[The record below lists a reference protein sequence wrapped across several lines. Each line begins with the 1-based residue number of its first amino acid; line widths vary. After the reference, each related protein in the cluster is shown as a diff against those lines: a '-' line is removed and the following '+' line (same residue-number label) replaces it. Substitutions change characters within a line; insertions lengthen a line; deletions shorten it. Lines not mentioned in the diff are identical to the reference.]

1 MGKKEKPEGEHAAF
15 KAGALSLAF
24 LIIGYQSALF
34 VHRAAALRII
44 ANEDHPDTVYV
55 EVPASGRDEKA
66 EWQPTAV
73 TADGANGGGGRSV
86 RRSGQHAPEA
96 KAVARGYR
104 RKVENFRFNPN
115 TVSGED
121 LQRLGFSEKQAASIV
136 AYREKGGRFRRKS
149 DFAKSYVVSDS
160 VYRRLEPYIDIPKT
174 DINRADSAAFDAL
187 PGIGP
192 WFAAKMVAYREALGG
207 YSCPE
212 QLLNIWRFDEEKYAA
227 LKDLIVCGPSEARPF
242 WEWEDGELRNHPDV
256 RSAPL
261 ARSIALYR
269 THHPREQWTAQGLL
283 EAGIVNEEQALRL
296 GRCERLRD

>member
-1 MGKKEKPEGEHAAF
+1 MGKQEKPDAEHSAF

-34 VHRAAALRII
+34 VHRAAALQII
-44 ANEDHPDTVYV
+44 AHEDKPDTVYV
-55 EVPASGRDEKA
+55 PVAVPQDDRAPE
-66 EWQPTAV
+66 AV
-73 TADGANGGGGRSV
+73 RSV
-86 RRSGQHAPEA
+86 AAEPVRRPSQHAPQA
-96 KAVARGYR
+96 RAVLRSYR

-136 AYREKGGRFRRKS
+136 AYREKGGRFRRKA

-174 DINRADSAAFDAL
+174 DINCADSAAFDAL

-192 WFAAKMVAYREALGG
+192 WFAARMVAYREALGG

-212 QLLNIWRFDEEKYAA
+212 QLMNIWRFDEEKFNA
-227 LKDLIVCGPSEARPF
+227 LKDLIVCGPGAAKPF
-242 WEWEDGELRNHPDV
+242 WEWEVEALREHPDV
-256 RSAPL
+256 RSAAL
-261 ARSIALYR
+261 ARAIGLYR

-283 EAGIVNEEQALRL
+283 EAGIVNEEQALKL
-296 GRCERLRD
+296 GRCERSRD